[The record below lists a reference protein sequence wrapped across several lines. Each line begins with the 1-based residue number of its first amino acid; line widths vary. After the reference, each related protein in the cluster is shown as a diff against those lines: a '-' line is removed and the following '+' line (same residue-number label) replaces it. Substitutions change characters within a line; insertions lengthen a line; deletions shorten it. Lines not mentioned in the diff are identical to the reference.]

1 MNRRWWTSSE
11 NPSGL
16 TLNSDEGYV
25 GWIQVFSRGIRVHS
39 RPKIFEIPSLGNAIS
54 AILRQSQRVLIPHF
68 FNVKMP
74 FLLHQNITKL
84 HKPGANLHL

>member
-1 MNRRWWTSSE
+1 MDRRRWTSSE
-11 NPSGL
+11 NPSEL

-25 GWIQVFSRGIRVHS
+25 GWIQVFSRWVQGHP
-39 RPKIFEIPSLGNAIS
+39 RPKTFEISSLGNAIS

-68 FNVKMP
+68 FYVKMS

-84 HKPGANLHL
+84 HKPDANLHL